1 MSTIAVKS
9 VVRHDA
15 ARGGLVYPFL
25 SGAWEIRSFSVSE
38 ELPESSP
45 TLRWVKDDKVM
56 DLHTGQST
64 EEFLAGAGLQLHMER
79 GASVLSKRLSRIM
92 RPYRYFAFF
101 QPHEIALA
109 QGGSEMD
116 AGVWDGAALISRQL
130 VSRLLNGSHSCR
142 QRRQLEAAN
151 RVEFTLLHEGGQE
164 KGHALV
170 VDWLSSDML
179 LPPGGTKTEITL
191 EGRVFVGLQPVR
203 SADDMRLDVQSL
215 VNLYPFFQP
224 EHLLAWMQMESALF
238 LDSIRSGK
246 IDQLLARLGRFE
258 TEAEL
263 EAIQRWWL
271 GEYLASGGSLMWFAG
286 TIKAMARQH
295 LLRLQQGQNNLRFP
309 VPGGHYYLFPAEI
322 GERRVEPG
330 QVELDPASATAW
342 VSTEDWQDY
351 MVNVLGGCD
360 GDDAVWVFPFRDYD
374 GVEKVLLW
382 RSPNQVGEY
391 VILRPTAKSHVIQW
405 QTVFGNASFPTMDSR
420 DLPPRIDTVRHA
432 YGTLERFPSLPYS
445 PAPLL
450 PCPSA
455 PLPLCAAMQPAIE
468 QARINRGALG
478 AYCNMLMLTKALYG
492 KLPHHLPA
500 RLEDVIDGA
509 VKSTRDLSPVLGWV
523 GFAAGRV
530 VEQGKPIPASLFRRI
545 EANLTDKQKA
555 QLIPTTN
562 HWLDVLQTAVSH
574 HITTYEAEIA
584 ALSAEAAPP
593 AAVIEH
599 GYKWAAQGQQLRRI
613 FQQGIAQKRPFSD
626 IATDCTAYLAG
637 WNDDNARWILL
648 GSLADAIHRGG
659 SDAAAWQQGL
669 APKTI
674 SALRAIGVIGEPVWT
689 RVGALLWV
697 EENVPTVVPLQING
711 IWFNWLK
718 CQGYHFSS
726 MASVPQALREK
737 AKAKVS
743 ELANGRFLGQVLT
756 TQVTDGERITTYTA
770 NGNLFGFVQRGQELV
785 AAASHRWSIQSAIAN
800 DGNLF
805 IIAAAA

>member
-101 QPHEIALA
+101 KPHEIALA

-130 VSRLLNGSHSCR
+130 VSRLLNGSHSRR
-142 QRRQLEAAN
+142 QRRLLEAAN

-258 TEAEL
+258 TEVEL

-322 GERRVEPG
+322 GERQVVPG

-342 VSTEDWQDY
+342 VSTEDWQSY
-351 MVNVLGGCD
+351 IVNVLGGCD
-360 GDDAVWVFPFRDYD
+360 GDDSVWVFPFTDYD
-374 GVEKVLLW
+374 EVEKIILW
-382 RSPNQVGEY
+382 RSPNQLGEY
-391 VILRPTAKSHVIQW
+391 VILRPTAQSHVIQW
-405 QTVFGNASFPTMDSR
+405 QTVFGNASFPSLDSR
-420 DLPPRIDTVRHA
+420 NLPPRIDTVSHD
-432 YGTLERFPSLPYS
+432 YGTLDHFPQSAVSNYS
-445 PAPLL
+445 I
-450 PCPSA
+450 S
-455 PLPLCAAMQPAIE
+455 AMQPAID
-468 QARINRGALG
+468 QARTNRGTLG

-492 KLPHHLPA
+492 KLPHALPA
-500 RLEDVIDGA
+500 RLEDVIDGT

-523 GFAAGRV
+523 GFAAGRIV
-530 VEQGKPIPASLFRRI
+530 QQGKPIPASMFRRI
-545 EANLTDKQKA
+545 EGSLTDEQQS

-562 HWLDVLQTAVSH
+562 HWLDILQTAVSA

-593 AAVIEH
+593 VAVIEH

-613 FQQGIAQKRPFSD
+613 FQSGIRCELPFSAIEQKSLD
-626 IATDCTAYLAG
+626 YLG
-637 WNDDNARWILL
+637 IWSNDDNRRWVLL

-659 SDAAAWQQGL
+659 SDAVAWQQAL

-689 RVGALLWV
+689 RVGALLWY

-711 IWFNWLK
+711 VWFNWLK
-718 CQGYHFSS
+718 SQGHHFSTMS
-726 MASVPQALREK
+726 RVPQELRER
-737 AKAKVS
+737 AKAKVA

-756 TQVTDGERITTYTA
+756 TQVTDDERITTYTT